1 MESTWDFV
9 RTVLLDSEL
18 ETHDVAEIFKGM
30 VEQTD
35 AFTFELVEL
44 TDEELRA
51 RVAELLG
58 ICYETQQPGLVGV
71 VNWLFTNTMSF
82 RDVDNYYIDFI
93 FSNPLITEE
102 TLSYVI
108 KCDSKISISEVL
120 LSLLKN
126 NVYGSRQYS
135 FERIYPYVDEHTL
148 TNSSLSTYIELAREA
163 GDEEGLGFM
172 KRVYVSR
179 FSAGVERSYNLPRV
193 SKKFYERVKTEEC
206 RALAVYNTLRSD
218 FIRIRNVP
226 IKELER
232 GRQLEIRTLLERIT
246 GMKELDDGAF
256 DRLISEGLIG
266 LRQIKYIEIINWIE
280 TNKLFRKMYGPYNP
294 DRVIRQSVLGK
305 DVPEYPDFPEDP
317 RKYFMH
323 YYDRAFED
331 DWFTGICDHCVRLIP
346 VRQRAF
352 RSPVPEG
359 GGWQGCFCSAKC
371 SIKNLLS
378 GPEYNVP
385 IEDLDEIISYMGE
398 QFKQFFSTEGF
409 ELYEGMGFLIR
420 EFPILMQSSD
430 GEIEDKRSFRL
441 PKIVVL
447 PAREEKVKEKY
458 SQDDQYEQIIQ
469 TGSDV
474 LKELGLSADDF
485 GLLKDE
491 GETIVYHKEVLLKR
505 DHMEQYLLTML
516 MNRVFGA
523 EMLIIPP
530 L

>member
-1 MESTWDFV
+1 MDSPWDFV
-9 RTVLLDSEL
+9 RTVLLDAEL

-30 VEQTD
+30 VDQTD

-44 TDEELRA
+44 TDEELKA
-51 RVAELLG
+51 RVAELHG
-58 ICYETQQPGLVGV
+58 ICYEAQQPGLVGV
-71 VNWLFTNTMSF
+71 VNWLFMNTMSF

-93 FSNPLITEE
+93 FSNSLITEE
-102 TLSYVI
+102 TLSYI
-108 KCDSKISISEVL
+108 IRCDAKISISEVL

-126 NVYGSRQYS
+126 NIYGSRQYA

-179 FSAGVERSYNLPRV
+179 FSAGVQRSYNLPRV
-193 SKKFYERVKTEEC
+193 SSEFYERVKTEEC
-206 RALAVYNTLRSD
+206 RSLAVYRTMRAD
-218 FIRIRNVP
+218 FIK
-226 IKELER
+226 IKNIPVKDLDR
-232 GRQLEIRTLLERIT
+232 GRQLEIRGMLERIT
-246 GMKELDDGAF
+246 GMKELSEGAF
-256 DRLISEGLIG
+256 DEIFGDGLLG
-266 LRQIKYIEIINWIE
+266 LRQVKYVEILNWIE
-280 TNKLFRKMYGPYNP
+280 TNKIFRRLYGPYNP
-294 DRVIRQSVLGK
+294 DRVIRQSVFGRE
-305 DVPEYPDFPEDP
+305 VPEYPDFPEDP
-317 RKYFMH
+317 RRYFMH
-323 YYDRAFED
+323 YYDPTYED
-331 DWFTGICDHCVRLIP
+331 DWFSGICDHCVRLIP

-352 RSPVPEG
+352 RSPIPEG
-359 GGWQGCFCSAKC
+359 GGWQGCFCSASC
-371 SIKNLLS
+371 SIKNLFS

-385 IEDLDEIISYMGE
+385 IEDLDEIMDFVDK
-398 QFKQFFSTEGF
+398 QFKQYFSGEGF
-409 ELYEGMGFLIR
+409 EQYEGMGFLIR
-420 EFPILMQSSD
+420 EFPVLMQSSE

-447 PAREEKVKEKY
+447 PAREEKVREKY

-469 TGSDV
+469 TGSEV
-474 LKELGLSADDF
+474 LKELGLSPGDF

-505 DHMEQYLLTML
+505 DHMEQYLLTMI